1 MEDAHASSNRQALR
15 ICRHRKGLRRARP
28 VILALGRVRS
38 ARSCRLKPPLDPGAD
53 YSSNCSGAA
62 DNQVNGAACTPASWA
77 PAGSPARHATPAC
90 QEVPP
95 EATTS
100 TTELHNSGELRSD
113 LSEEDA
119 PNMGM
124 AGRRQPA
131 AEMEELQSMTAR
143 GAPPRSEACRKNH
156 GDATKTGR
164 ANVNA
169 FSAVGRLVLYG
180 KLVGADWSSACGSL
194 QRASQDGL
202 VGCGHGRVYIV
213 GFRLARPALADRG
226 AGVCGRADGACPLP
240 WGHCILGCLGGRVVC
255 SWYDAPG

>member
-1 MEDAHASSNRQALR
+1 MGPSRVSSKTCN
-15 ICRHRKGLRRARP
+15 
-28 VILALGRVRS
+28 
-38 ARSCRLKPPLDPGAD
+38 
-53 YSSNCSGAA
+53 
-62 DNQVNGAACTPASWA
+62 ACVP
-77 PAGSPARHATPAC
+77 
-90 QEVPP
+90 EVPP

-202 VGCGHGRVYIV
+202 VGCGHGRMYIV

>member
-1 MEDAHASSNRQALR
+1 MHASQL
-15 ICRHRKGLRRARP
+15 GP
-28 VILALGRVRS
+28 V
-38 ARSCRLKPPLDPGAD
+38 
-53 YSSNCSGAA
+53 
-62 DNQVNGAACTPASWA
+62 
-77 PAGSPARHATPAC
+77 GSPARHATPAY

-124 AGRRQPA
+124 AGRKQPA

-169 FSAVGRLVLYG
+169 FSALGRVVLYG

-194 QRASQDGL
+194 QGL
-202 VGCGHGRVYIV
+202 RRMDLLAVGMEGCTLW
-213 GFRLARPALADRG
+213 GFG
-226 AGVCGRADGACPLP
+226 
-240 WGHCILGCLGGRVVC
+240 
-255 SWYDAPG
+255 

>member
-1 MEDAHASSNRQALR
+1 M
-15 ICRHRKGLRRARP
+15 
-28 VILALGRVRS
+28 
-38 ARSCRLKPPLDPGAD
+38 
-53 YSSNCSGAA
+53 
-62 DNQVNGAACTPASWA
+62 
-77 PAGSPARHATPAC
+77 
-90 QEVPP
+90 
-95 EATTS
+95 
-100 TTELHNSGELRSD
+100 HNSGELRSD

-180 KLVGADWSSACGSL
+180 KLVGADWVLSMRILAKGFAGWSCWLWAWKDVHYGVSASPPGPRRL
-194 QRASQDGL
+194 QRRCL
-202 VGCGHGRVYIV
+202 R
-213 GFRLARPALADRG
+213 ARGWGMPAAMRPLHTWVSRWSSCVFMVRRSWWHCYAVPCCSAEWHRM
-226 AGVCGRADGACPLP
+226 VTRA
-240 WGHCILGCLGGRVVC
+240 V
-255 SWYDAPG
+255 